1 MHLGL
6 FTSLLSLFIH
16 SDVSTTWTE
25 DLTILFPATA
35 LEECSELFVEKN
47 GKKKNEWCFFF
58 HLSLLAF
65 DCEFLSEEHVI
76 YFYKKVMR

>member
-25 DLTILFPATA
+25 DLTILFPVTA
-35 LEECSELFVEKN
+35 LEECSELFVEKKW
-47 GKKKNEWCFFF
+47 KKKMNGAFFF
-58 HLSLLAF
+58 TFLYLHLI
-65 DCEFLSEEHVI
+65 VN
-76 YFYKKVMR
+76 FYLKSTLFIFIKK